1 MAQVAVDVNLA
12 HLDRPFDYQVPEQL
26 ADEAVP
32 GARVRV
38 RFAGRLVD
46 GFVLAREDTSEHTGR
61 LGWLEKVVS
70 PGAGAG
76 PGARRALPAPSPT
89 ATPARSPTSCAWR
102 CRRATPAS
110 RRRRRAERPARDRH
124 RTQHRLGRL
133 PPRAGAPRGPRG
145 RTGAAHAVW
154 QALPGEDWP
163 ARLAEAAAT
172 TAAAGRGAV
181 LVVPDRRD
189 LDRVQAACEA
199 VAGADA
205 VVALAAD
212 LGPAERYRRWLAVAR
227 GHVRIVVGTRA
238 AAFAPVADPGLVA
251 VWDDGDD
258 TLAEPRAPY
267 PHARDVAMTRAH
279 RDGAALLVAGFAR
292 TAEAALLVASGW
304 AHDVVADRATV
315 RDRGPRVTSI
325 GEDDR
330 QLLRDPAARA
340 ARMPGGGVRGGP
352 GRAGERR
359 AGARPGPAPRLP
371 ARGGLR
377 PLPRARPLPP
387 LRGPAGAAAR
397 APTGSARPAAGAGT
411 PTPPTAAVRAAR
423 RSCGPWPSGSAR
435 TAEELGR
442 AFPQTVVR
450 SSGGGAPV
458 LDTVPGGPAL
468 VVATPG
474 AEPIAEGG
482 YGAALLLDGAVLL
495 ARPELRAGEETLRRW
510 FGAAALVRP
519 ASEGGR
525 VVVIAESSTAAVQA
539 LVRWDPAGH
548 AATELASRTEL
559 ALPPAMRLAAVDGP
573 PAAVAD
579 LLAALPDDRRG
590 ARARSSCRPA
600 RSSRA
605 PTSAPRAPSAAS
617 SACPAPRAARWP
629 ASCTPRRPCAR
640 RARSA
645 SRCACC
651 STPSTRSDLDSR
663 PPSCQYSTHRL
674 NTEEADMTDETAA
687 DRHRRIAAT
696 FTERVRGAG
705 DWDVPAPVEGWTA
718 RDVVGHLTSWFPGFL
733 AAAGVTLPSGPD
745 AEADPVGAW
754 EAQTA
759 AVQALLDDPETAE
772 QKIEQPAPRRHDGRR
787 RDGHDLHAD
796 VFMHTWDLAR
806 ATGQDDRLDPAFCA
820 ALLGGMEQMEDAIRS
835 SGQYGPRVPVG
846 DDADAQTRMLGFIG
860 RDPSWRP
867 AAAGV
872 RRT

>member
-1 MAQVAVDVNLA
+1 VTVGEAGDALFAAPERPPEPEPREKKPRKPLRNERLPAAERPVAQVAVDVNLA

-26 ADEAVP
+26 ADQAVP

-70 PGAGAG
+70 PEPVLGPELAGLCRAVADRYAG
-76 PGARRALPAPSPT
+76 TLADVL
-89 ATPARSPTSCAWR
+89 
-102 CRRATPAS
+102 
-110 RRRRRAERPARDRH
+110 
-124 RTQHRLGRL
+124 RLAV
-133 PPRAGAPRGPRG
+133 PPRHARVEAETPGERADPEAPEQHGWGAYPRGPALLEALAAHRP
-145 RTGAAHAVW
+145 AHAVW

-227 GHVRIVVGTRA
+227 GQVRIVVGTRA
-238 AAFAPVADPGLVA
+238 AAFAPVVDPGLIA

-315 RDRGPRVTSI
+315 RARGPRVTSI

-330 QLLRDPAARA
+330 QLLRDPASRA
-340 ARMPGGGVRGGP
+340 ARMPGVAFEAA
-352 GRAGERR
+352 RAALG
-359 AGARPGPAPRLP
+359 AGAPVLVQVPRRGYLP
-371 ARGGLR
+371 AVAC
-377 PLPRARPLPP
+377 ARCREPARCRRCAGPMAL
-387 LRGPAGAAAR
+387 PAGADGV
-397 APTGSARPAAGAGT
+397 PTCRWCGT
-411 PTPPTAAVRAAR
+411 PDAAYRCGACGSPQLRALAV
-423 RSCGPWPSGSAR
+423 GSAR

-450 SSGGGAPV
+450 SSGGGATV

-474 AEPIAEGG
+474 AEPIADGG

-539 LVRWDPAGH
+539 LVRWDPVGH

-559 ALPPAMRLAAVDGP
+559 SLPPAMRLAAVDGAP
-573 PAAVAD
+573 PAVAD
-579 LLAALPDDRRG
+579 LLAALPDDVEVLGPVELPPGTKLPG
-590 ARARSSCRPA
+590 AEERTEGAERCLVRVPRTEGRTLARELH
-600 RSSRA
+600 
-605 PTSAPRAPSAAS
+605 AAQ
-617 SACPAPRAARWP
+617 AV
-629 ASCTPRRPCAR
+629 
-640 RARSA
+640 RSA
-645 SRCACC
+645 RK
-651 STPSTRSDLDSR
+651 
-663 PPSCQYSTHRL
+663 
-674 NTEEADMTDETAA
+674 
-687 DRHRRIAAT
+687 
-696 FTERVRGAG
+696 EREPVR
-705 DWDVPAPVEGWTA
+705 V
-718 RDVVGHLTSWFPGFL
+718 
-733 AAAGVTLPSGPD
+733 
-745 AEADPVGAW
+745 
-754 EAQTA
+754 
-759 AVQALLDDPETAE
+759 LLDP
-772 QKIEQPAPRRHDGRR
+772 
-787 RDGHDLHAD
+787 
-796 VFMHTWDLAR
+796 
-806 ATGQDDRLDPAFCA
+806 LDP
-820 ALLGGMEQMEDAIRS
+820 L
-835 SGQYGPRVPVG
+835 
-846 DDADAQTRMLGFIG
+846 
-860 RDPSWRP
+860 
-867 AAAGV
+867 
-872 RRT
+872 

>member
-1 MAQVAVDVNLA
+1 MGEAGDALFAAPERPPEPAPVEKKPRPLRNERLPAAERPVAQVAVDVNLA

-26 ADEAVP
+26 TDQAVP

-70 PGAGAG
+70 PEPVLGPELAGLCRAVADRYAG
-76 PGARRALPAPSPT
+76 TLADVLRLAVPPRHARVEAE
-89 ATPARSPTSCAWR
+89 TPAD
-102 CRRATPAS
+102 
-110 RRRRRAERPARDRH
+110 RPPPEAPE
-124 RTQHRLGRL
+124 QHGW
-133 PPRAGAPRGPRG
+133 GAYPRGPALLEALAAHRP
-145 RTGAAHAVW
+145 AHAVW

-189 LDRVQAACEA
+189 LDRVQAVCEA

-227 GHVRIVVGTRA
+227 GQVRIVVGTRA
-238 AAFAPVADPGLVA
+238 AAFAPVVDPGLVA

-315 RDRGPRVTSI
+315 RARGPRVTSI

-330 QLLRDPAARA
+330 QLLRDPASRA
-340 ARMPGGGVRGGP
+340 ARMPGV
-352 GRAGERR
+352 AFE
-359 AGARPGPAPRLP
+359 
-371 ARGGLR
+371 
-377 PLPRARPLPP
+377 
-387 LRGPAGAAAR
+387 
-397 APTGSARPAAGAGT
+397 
-411 PTPPTAAVRAAR
+411 AVRAALGAGAPVLVQVPR
-423 RSCGPWPSGSAR
+423 RGYLPAVACARCREPARCRRCAGPMALPAGADGVPTCRWCGTPDAAYRCGACGSPQLRALAVGSAR

-450 SSGGGAPV
+450 SSGGGALV

-525 VVVIAESSTAAVQA
+525 VVVVAESSTAAVQA
-539 LVRWDPAGH
+539 LVRWDPVGH

-559 ALPPAMRLAAVDGP
+559 SLPPAMRLAAVDGP
-573 PAAVAD
+573 PPAVAD
-579 LLAALPDDRRG
+579 LLATLPDDVEVLGPVELPPGTRLPG
-590 ARARSSCRPA
+590 AEERTEGAERCLVRVPRTEGRTLARELH
-600 RSSRA
+600 
-605 PTSAPRAPSAAS
+605 AAQ
-617 SACPAPRAARWP
+617 AV
-629 ASCTPRRPCAR
+629 
-640 RARSA
+640 RSA
-645 SRCACC
+645 RK
-651 STPSTRSDLDSR
+651 
-663 PPSCQYSTHRL
+663 
-674 NTEEADMTDETAA
+674 
-687 DRHRRIAAT
+687 
-696 FTERVRGAG
+696 EREPVR
-705 DWDVPAPVEGWTA
+705 V
-718 RDVVGHLTSWFPGFL
+718 
-733 AAAGVTLPSGPD
+733 
-745 AEADPVGAW
+745 
-754 EAQTA
+754 
-759 AVQALLDDPETAE
+759 LLDP
-772 QKIEQPAPRRHDGRR
+772 
-787 RDGHDLHAD
+787 
-796 VFMHTWDLAR
+796 
-806 ATGQDDRLDPAFCA
+806 LDP
-820 ALLGGMEQMEDAIRS
+820 L
-835 SGQYGPRVPVG
+835 
-846 DDADAQTRMLGFIG
+846 
-860 RDPSWRP
+860 
-867 AAAGV
+867 
-872 RRT
+872 